1 VSFCSVLPKKS
12 VGSVII
18 GQVFENYQNVYS
30 KNVYLNRHEMCLF
43 ILASVNRVEVLGNDL
58 QTAVS
63 IRSDITLSFGY
74 LNIFI

>member
-1 VSFCSVLPKKS
+1 MSFCSVLPKKS

-43 ILASVNRVEVLGNDL
+43 ILASVNCVKVLGNDL

-63 IRSDITLSFGY
+63 IRSGTMVLFGY